1 MSAAQDVA
9 VSASCLLFID
19 RAVVAEAAQ
28 PVSGCERRDPRLIL
42 LNLADELSRSSWREM
57 CLICQTSSNT

>member
-9 VSASCLLFID
+9 VSASCLLVID

-42 LNLADELSRSSWREM
+42 LNLADELSRSS
-57 CLICQTSSNT
+57 